1 MNRKCTLEVNIIN
14 HVFTLMFFVIKMS
27 KDNKVHTLKTPID
40 DSRFSI
46 PHWLQV
52 FCPYHWHQ
60 VFCPPITEL
69 IFPVPF
75 YSLTPRFPVLF
86 QNTDYR
92 SHVPY
97 QPSLYQ
103 LLTSV
108 FLFPTNH
115 WLQISCPFPQYIPL
129 QLVKFLETGQIKL
142 TFFFNLKYK
151 Y

>member
-1 MNRKCTLEVNIIN
+1 MYSGSKHNKSCLYFD
-14 HVFTLMFFVIKMS
+14 VFCH
-27 KDNKVHTLKTPID
+27 KDVKRQQSAHFKNSYD